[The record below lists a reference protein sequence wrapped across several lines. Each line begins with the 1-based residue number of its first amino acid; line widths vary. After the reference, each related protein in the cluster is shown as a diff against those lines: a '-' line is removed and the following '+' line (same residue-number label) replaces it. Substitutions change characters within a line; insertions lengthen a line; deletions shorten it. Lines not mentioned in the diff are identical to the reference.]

1 VGFVFQDWV
10 TSDYS
15 DYGFGVLP
23 ASASALAALPAGAH
37 LQFIGWD
44 NTISCP
50 DPSPDVVCNG
60 APGDGVD
67 SYQYNDVVMAVW
79 FVPQTTDAPEP
90 LTLALFAAGLIGIFA
105 IGRRYSAPLAA

>member
-10 TSDYS
+10 TNDYS
-15 DYGFGVLP
+15 DYGFGALP
-23 ASASALAALPAGAH
+23 ASASTLASLPASAH

-50 DPSPDVVCNG
+50 DPDVDCDG
-60 APGDGVD
+60 HSGDGTD

-79 FVPQTTDAPEP
+79 FVPQTTTDAPEP
-90 LTLALFAAGLIGIFA
+90 LTLALFGAGLIGVFA
-105 IGRRYSAPLAA
+105 IGRRYTAPLAA